1 MADYNVQMKQYN
13 GTSFDNI
20 LPYASQA
27 LTLAGGGD
35 ATEIIAQ
42 ARAGLSQIATG
53 SYVGTGTYG
62 SSNPVTVVLGFKPKI
77 VLIWAS
83 CNVTKAKEYSYSAE
97 YYRSIDAEPPTQ
109 LEADATIYNKT
120 TYPTTIESSGDTIRS
135 AVSYNDSTSPWIFS
149 FLEGNDSMGILGYH
163 DYRSDSG
170 RYYPSYTTVDVVVE
184 MNATDTGF
192 NLFCRNY
199 MYSPNYFSSSD
210 AKNEVNDKRSVY
222 YQNNVAG
229 FTYRYI
235 AFG

>member
-1 MADYNVQMKQYN
+1 M
-13 GTSFDNI
+13 
-20 LPYASQA
+20 P
-27 LTLAGGGD
+27 
-35 ATEIIAQ
+35 
-42 ARAGLSQIATG
+42 QIATG

-62 SSNPVTVVLGFKPKI
+62 SSNPVNVVLGFKPKI

-83 CNVTKAKEYSYSAE
+83 HNVIRAKEVSSYSVS
-97 YYRSIDAEPPTQ
+97 YYRSIDTKSPTH
-109 LEADATIYNKT
+109 LDEGATIYNQT
-120 TYPTTIESSGDTIRS
+120 TYPTTVNSSDS
-135 AVSYNDSTSPWIFS
+135 ASYNDLTSPWVFS

-163 DYRSDSG
+163 DFRLKKADA
-170 RYYPSYTTVDVVVE
+170 YPARTTFDVVVE

-199 MYSPNYFSSSD
+199 MYSPNYFGSREAEED
-210 AKNEVNDKRSVY
+210 GNDYRSVY